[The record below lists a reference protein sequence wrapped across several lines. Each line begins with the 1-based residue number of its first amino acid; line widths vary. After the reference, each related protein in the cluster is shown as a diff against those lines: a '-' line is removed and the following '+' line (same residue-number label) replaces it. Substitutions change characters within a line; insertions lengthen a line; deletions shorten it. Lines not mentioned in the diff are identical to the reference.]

1 MGHQNQIRTCLLSM
15 HHAKTVKVESHSC
28 EALGDGTSW
37 HSGLVPTQLDHQ
49 HLVSCHGPIIHADF
63 PLQTVSNALSQSVC
77 QSAQMFGPL
86 TVCPRFMSPGAPGPR
101 GYHIMRVMAL
111 LSRVPSQKTR
121 QVGAGRRG
129 HRNPK
134 YVAAHTKDVSL
145 VVRR

>member
-1 MGHQNQIRTCLLSM
+1 MCLLSM
-15 HHAKTVKVESHSC
+15 NHAKTVKVESHSC
-28 EALGDGTSW
+28 EALGDGTSR
-37 HSGLVPTQLDHQ
+37 HSGLVPTQLDRP

-121 QVGAGRRG
+121 QAGAGRRG